1 MRWGFICYEVP
12 LSICPDTYNGEPL
25 MYAAIASQKRHYG
38 VYMCGIYLLP
48 EVFKRLST
56 EWKKRGTRLDIGKS
70 CLRIASWEKC
80 EPDLIAEAI
89 SSVPLEKFVAATN
102 ATTSTRKKNKK
113 TSKKTVKKSSKTTA
127 KKTTTK
133 KTARKS
139 KKKTRN
145 K

>member
-1 MRWGFICYEVP
+1 
-12 LSICPDTYNGEPL
+12 EPL

-89 SSVPLEKFVAATN
+89 ASVPLEKFVAATN
-102 ATTSTRKKNKK
+102 AATSTRKK

-145 K
+145 R